1 MGDAAGKAAEEEAAK
16 IAEEEAIRAA
26 EKAAEEDA
34 AKEGNG
40 VSGGDPPK
48 TPEELLKD
56 EKLTDIKND
65 PSLKTRA
72 FKGVKDLMKSV
83 GKNLG
88 KILIVL
94 LLGILINSDF
104 EGLVGRNL
112 QTEGECICNYERTK
126 DLCKATPPAP
136 YQPPSCANCDTGDPK
151 ICCRTCKD
159 VLNYPMFFGIIN
171 LSFLGTTDIL
181 DLTSECKSMTS
192 EECCKDDDVRKKRA
206 TDLVTSCLYS
216 LITSLLPWIYGIIF
230 FILLITFGPSLI
242 SIIMC
247 LFGNSNC
254 DAHLIIPI
262 IAIGGGT
269 IALYYSQGSEPSSY
283 VLFLV
288 GIAVCVIIAVIFG
301 IKNIIKILSGG
312 DSSGDDNTPEDNMQ
326 TILEPSLLVGGGG
339 GEEEGEGGGRGW
351 VLGIIAFLIFV
362 VVVVAVIC
370 SNSSS
375 SQPCSSQDPPSI
387 ASITK
392 TPNAIYEI
400 FLNDNMCLDDDDN
413 RENLIDDVEYCYTNY
428 SDMITKYFS
437 GTEGLDNSPPV
448 NCSSVESSYTSDQG
462 SKKVYCLMKECD
474 FTGGKCTTSAS
485 CDVDTQS
492 SPESNVQA
500 FGNYAKVAGEMA
512 GEFIGIQVAVHGAV
526 MSLSRVDKLLF
537 RKFLT
542 TIVEKIALEAL
553 LEYLDPFMWFGMAL
567 DFGDPCH
574 YKAYVSNTDIKN
586 NFRDAIDSSISNP
599 SHPLFFPLSKLSVY
613 EDSTDPATTPFK
625 ILYRGYIS
633 WTNYVNIGIS
643 ELILASDKPPIEA
656 ITRAAE
662 ATTDNNYCSFS
673 EILGGELSNSHK
685 EYVNKYY
692 SNSDIIN
699 QINSDEPSSLTTT
712 STDPSILKQIQLW
725 KYIYRY
731 CKNGGIYI
739 DNKKLVLYNGEP
751 TDGKNN
757 LPNLWD
763 NPVDGMPKLS
773 SYVISTETLD
783 KIKNLGS
790 NGPVVTLSAVGAR
803 ALQTLMNSYVT
814 RGRPCGNAADKSD
827 SCILDD
833 IVISVSKTY
842 RDYSNC
848 TKDSSGVITNQP
860 CKVIY
865 RELPEELPLYYPSS
879 SFVNTLCRYSTRGMK
894 WISQRYAHL
903 SPSNEKIMN
912 ALSGANDEVDNS
924 TPNAIGKDYYDEE
937 TGLCNFNYNYCD
949 SKACRNLYCYTDDVN
964 VKNQINSPS
973 DCTIDS
979 SGDEKYVDCQNSWE
993 FDAFSSIFGDTM
1005 TCGAIHL
1012 FEDDKIECP

>member
-1 MGDAAGKAAEEEAAK
+1 MAEGEEAARL
-16 IAEEEAIRAA
+16 AEEEAIREA
-26 EKAAEEDA
+26 EKAALNNDFN
-34 AKEGNG
+34 KLNDDGI
-40 VSGGDPPK
+40 GDGDGAGDGKAPK
-48 TPEELLKD
+48 TPEELLR
-56 EKLTDIKND
+56 EKKLNAIKSD
-65 PSLKTRA
+65 ASLKTRA
-72 FKGVKDLMKSV
+72 FDGIKNLMKSA

-94 LLGILINSDF
+94 LLGIFIYSDF
-104 EGLVGRNL
+104 EGLVGRNF

-126 DLCKATPPAP
+126 DSCKATPPAP

-171 LSFLGTTDIL
+171 LSFLGTTDII
-181 DLTSECKSMTS
+181 DLTSECKSMTA
-192 EECCKDDDVRKKRA
+192 EECCKDDDLRKKRA
-206 TDLVTSCLYS
+206 SDLVTSCLYS
-216 LITSLLPWIYGIIF
+216 RLTALLPWIYGIIF
-230 FILLITFGPSLI
+230 FILLITLGPSLI

-247 LFGNSNC
+247 LFGYRNC
-254 DAHLIIPI
+254 SAYDIMPI
-262 IAIGGGT
+262 IAIVGGT
-269 IALYYSQGSEPSSY
+269 IGFYYSQRSEPSSF
-283 VLFLV
+283 VWFLV
-288 GIAVCVIIAVIFG
+288 GIAFCVIIAVIFG
-301 IKNIIKILSGG
+301 IKIISKIFSGG
-312 DSSGDDNTPEDNMQ
+312 DSSGDDNTPDDNMPI
-326 TILEPSLLVGGGG
+326 ILEPTSGLPNQVGGGW
-339 GEEEGEGGGRGW
+339 GGRIGS
-351 VLGIIAFLIFV
+351 L
-362 VVVVAVIC
+362 VVVAFVSAFTYAMYC
-370 SNSSS
+370 LNSSS
-375 SQPCSSQDPPSI
+375 SQSCSSQDPTSI
-387 ASITK
+387 ASIAK

-400 FLNDNMCLDDDDN
+400 FLNDNMCLDDDSDDDSGDIIHEI
-413 RENLIDDVEYCYTNY
+413 ENCYANIPDVISNF
-428 SDMITKYFS
+428 IS
-437 GTEGLDNSPPV
+437 GNEGLDNSPPV
-448 NCSSVESSYTSDQG
+448 NCSSIESSYTSDQG
-462 SKKVYCLMKECD
+462 SKKVYCLTKQCD

-485 CDVDTQS
+485 CDGDTQS
-492 SPESNVQA
+492 PETNLQA
-500 FGNYAKVAGEMA
+500 FGNYAKVASEAA
-512 GEFIGIQVAVHGAV
+512 GKFIEIQVGMHATV
-526 MSLSRVDKLLF
+526 MTFSRLDKLLLN
-537 RKFLT
+537 KFLT

-553 LEYLDPFMWFGMAL
+553 LGYLDPFMWFGMAL

-586 NFRDAIDSSISNP
+586 NFRDAIDINIINP

-699 QINSDEPSSLTTT
+699 QINTDEPSSLTTT

-731 CKNGGIYI
+731 CKNGGIYM

-763 NPVDGMPKLS
+763 NSVDGMPKLS

-803 ALQTLMNSYVT
+803 ALQALMNSYVT

-879 SFVNTLCRYSTRGMK
+879 SFVNTLCRYSTGGMK

-912 ALSGANDEVDNS
+912 VLSGANEDVDNS
-924 TPNAIGKDYYDEE
+924 TPNAIGPDYYDEE

-979 SGDEKYVDCQNSWE
+979 SGDEKYVDCQNSWK
-993 FDAFSSIFGDTM
+993 FDAFSSIFGDTI

-1012 FEDDKIECP
+1012 FSEDHKIEC